1 MYRSNEKFWMHQS
14 IPEDKITPHGMDY
27 YSILAGIRNNRKR
40 FGPIR
45 IISIQRSGWEG
56 RYECLMEMGG
66 NTFGVADPVIPDKQI
81 EHFLLFAER
90 IAIKIINMLRS
101 N

>member
-1 MYRSNEKFWMHQS
+1 MHQN
-14 IPEDKITPHGMDY
+14 IQEVKITPDGMDY

-56 RYECLMEMGG
+56 RYECFMEMGG
-66 NTFGVADPVIPDKQI
+66 NTFGVADPVILDKQI

-90 IAIKIINMLRS
+90 IAKKIINVLLEIKEKPWLYK
-101 N
+101 